1 MAAPSQP
8 DLPLLQFTAIQAIK
22 GVTHGVTTRHGGVSG
37 GTYGSLN
44 LSLSVHDDEA
54 AVLENKRRV
63 AAAFGTSSEA
73 LLTTKQ
79 VHGRA
84 VVPVDG
90 DWWSVEE
97 SPKADALIT
106 DRPGPLLL
114 QRFADCV
121 PIFFADSNGGAVGLA
136 HAGWRGTVQNVGA
149 ATVRALEASYGTKPG
164 DLVAGIGPSIG
175 PCCFEVGNEVAEQF
189 GEMPDVILNIGEKPH
204 IDLWEANSR
213 ALLNA
218 GVSPEA
224 IEVSRICTRCR
235 QTDYFSHRALGYPAG
250 RFGGLIGLSS

>member
-1 MAAPSQP
+1 
-8 DLPLLQFTAIQAIK
+8 
-22 GVTHGVTTRHGGVSG
+22 
-37 GTYGSLN
+37 
-44 LSLSVHDDEA
+44 
-54 AVLENKRRV
+54 
-63 AAAFGTSSEA
+63 
-73 LLTTKQ
+73 
-79 VHGRA
+79 
-84 VVPVDG
+84 
-90 DWWSVEE
+90 
-97 SPKADALIT
+97 
-106 DRPGPLLL
+106 LLL

-189 GEMPDVILNIGEKPH
+189 GEMPDVILNIGEKPR
-204 IDLWEANSR
+204 IDLWEANRR
-213 ALLNA
+213 ALVNA
-218 GVSPEA
+218 GVSPNA

-235 QTDYFSHRALGYPAG
+235 QTDYFSPRALGYPAG